1 MKNIKNRIINKFI
14 IIENKYKLV
23 LNEYTNKKY
32 RDDLLF
38 DYLTLDDLKQIKEIH
53 NNEINDIKYEIL
65 KDRIND
71 DKVKLF
77 KITDKNNIILGYCS
91 LSYRDIKENT
101 INYCIS
107 MEDEGAYLF
116 DDYVFNRYR
125 GKGIHGFSIYKR
137 VEYAIKDKKKYAVAL
152 VYSWNKNSS
161 NNFKKIGFKEY
172 GKCYYFKLIGKLLI
186 R

>member
-71 DKVKLF
+71 DKVKLL
-77 KITDKNNIILGYCS
+77 K
-91 LSYRDIKENT
+91 
-101 INYCIS
+101 
-107 MEDEGAYLF
+107 
-116 DDYVFNRYR
+116 
-125 GKGIHGFSIYKR
+125 
-137 VEYAIKDKKKYAVAL
+137 
-152 VYSWNKNSS
+152 
-161 NNFKKIGFKEY
+161 
-172 GKCYYFKLIGKLLI
+172 
-186 R
+186 